1 MSAMNRLTVALL
13 LFLALGTGLGAG
25 YWAGLA
31 QEPPKELK
39 LPVSRSLPTVPDD
52 FFMPG
57 LAGEVREMLLRQ
69 DLLERTA
76 ALATLLG
83 QLGPESLE
91 EVKKAYD
98 SVFLDL
104 DATELVLFGEW
115 WAGFDPRSALAWT
128 SYHWSTRKSIPV
140 HRGIMREWGRN
151 DPMAAILATQS
162 APHPT
167 ARRRWIGSIL
177 RGWEESVHGGGLSY
191 VESLGH
197 GEDRQWGLSVMA
209 RRMTLR
215 DGPEATIAWAESLP
229 ADDAAFKLNAF
240 RRVAGAAAAV
250 DPSAATAFAERHLE
264 GPYSKGIPRRVGM
277 AWIDHDPE
285 GALRWLSTL
294 PDNENRTDGVLE
306 TFRHWLRHDRTAAR
320 GWIDSVELEPWM
332 DGALSIHAKGLCK
345 DNPVKAVQ
353 VAGKISDPSFRKDTL
368 GVVAREWVIRDEEAG
383 LAWLDQSGL
392 PEEFIARILTIPPGM
407 RPSIK

>member
-1 MSAMNRLTVALL
+1 MNRITTALL
-13 LFLALGTGLGAG
+13 LFFALGAGLGAG

-31 QEPPKELK
+31 KERPRELRLPP
-39 LPVSRSLPTVPDD
+39 SRSLPTVPDD

-57 LAGEVREMLLRQ
+57 LAGEVREILLRP

-91 EVKKAYD
+91 EVKEAYD

-115 WAGFDPRSALAWT
+115 WAGFDPRSAIVWT
-128 SYHWSTRKSIPV
+128 SYKWNTRKSIPV
-140 HRGIMREWGRN
+140 HRGIMREWGRS
-151 DPMAAILATQS
+151 DPRTAILATLS
-162 APHPT
+162 APNP
-167 ARRRWIGSIL
+167 AVRRRWVDSIL
-177 RGWEESVHGGGLSY
+177 RGWEESVHGGALSY
-191 VESLGH
+191 AESLGH
-197 GEDRQWGLSVMA
+197 GEDRQWALSVVARLMA
-209 RRMTLR
+209 LR

-229 ADDAAFKLNAF
+229 DDDGAFKLNAF

-250 DPSAATAFAERHLE
+250 DPLAGAAFAERHLD
-264 GPYSKGIPRRVGM
+264 GPYSKGMARRVGM

-285 GALRWLSTL
+285 GAMRWLSTL

-306 TFRHWLRHDRTAAR
+306 TYRRWLRHDRAAAR
-320 GWIDSVELEPWM
+320 LWINTVELEPWV
-332 DGALSIHAKGLCK
+332 DGALSVHAKGM
-345 DNPVKAVQ
+345 
-353 VAGKISDPSFRKDTL
+353 GKEDPLEAIRAASQITDPELRQGTL

-383 LAWLDQSGL
+383 KAWLDRSGL
-392 PEEFIARILTIPPGM
+392 PEDFIVRILAISPGM
-407 RPSIK
+407 RSSVK